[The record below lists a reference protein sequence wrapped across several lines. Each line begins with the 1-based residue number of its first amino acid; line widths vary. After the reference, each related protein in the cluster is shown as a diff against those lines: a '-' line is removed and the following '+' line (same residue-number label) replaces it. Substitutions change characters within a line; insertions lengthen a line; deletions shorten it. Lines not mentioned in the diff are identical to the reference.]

1 MTQNVLQVPGDA
13 GQPAEDG
20 TAAASTQDARA
31 LLDQLHSALG
41 GKAEGDTASP
51 DSQPP
56 LSEQAVREAPSF
68 SKAVARQ
75 ADQIQ
80 YLIEQINRLDNDTQF
95 VELRDVVR
103 DLYGA
108 LNDVALRMK
117 QTSSE
122 VAAKIGLLMEA
133 VTIIG
138 GAPDLDAPHDIA
150 AILDGAKA
158 AAARMVSLERLL
170 KEAGA
175 AIVALEENASHG
187 QHTVRDLSA
196 ELAKLNAHA
205 ESDRNEITGLHQRIG
220 SSDKALAHALISV
233 RETIEADHNEIV
245 RLHQRIESA
254 EQSVAQR
261 LARVG
266 ETVEFGRNEV
276 TRLHQQLESADQ
288 SLTQGLA
295 RVDESVESGRNE
307 IARLHQR
314 IASADQSLSQGLA
327 RVDASI
333 ESDRNEVT
341 RLHQQLASADQSLAQ
356 ELARVGETVES
367 GRNEIARLRQRLESA
382 EQSVAQGLARVDASI
397 ESGRN
402 EVAQLHQRIASA
414 DQSLAQ
420 GLARVDES
428 IESGRNEITR
438 LHQRIASTDQAST
451 QGLTTLG
458 ERATALRDDL
468 GRMHE
473 RLGSVANS
481 TTLHA
486 GFREKIDVLN
496 QRLEETENTTAAEIN
511 SWRLQ
516 DSERFA
522 ALMNRLESLE
532 QKNQILIKNTEHM
545 AARLQAA
552 EQTIA
557 TMTQRQK
564 ALSTWHDRIA
574 HVLLASPELPAV

>member
-1 MTQNVLQVPGDA
+1 MQAAGDA

-20 TAAASTQDARA
+20 IAAAPTQDARA

-41 GKAEGDTASP
+41 GKAEGDIISP

-56 LSEQAVREAPSF
+56 LGEQTVREAPSF

-80 YLIEQINRLDNDTQF
+80 YLIEQINRLDSDTQF

-117 QTSSE
+117 QNSSE
-122 VAAKIGLLMEA
+122 VAAKIGLLMGA
-133 VTIIG
+133 VTIISG
-138 GAPDLDAPHDIA
+138 VPDLDAPHDIA

-158 AAARMVSLERLL
+158 AATRMVSLERLF

-175 AIVALEENASHG
+175 AILALEENASHG
-187 QHTVRDLSA
+187 QHAVRDLSA
-196 ELAKLNAHA
+196 DLAKLNARA
-205 ESDRNEITGLHQRIG
+205 ETDRNEITGLHQRIG
-220 SSDKALAHALISV
+220 SSDRALAHALISV
-233 RETIEADHNEIV
+233 RETIEADHNDIV
-245 RLHQRIESA
+245 RLNQRIETA

-266 ETVEFGRNEV
+266 ETVESGRSEV
-276 TRLHQQLESADQ
+276 TRLHHQLESANQ
-288 SLTQGLA
+288 ALAQGLA

-307 IARLHQR
+307 VVRLHQR
-314 IASADQSLSQGLA
+314 IASTDQSL
-327 RVDASI
+327 
-333 ESDRNEVT
+333 
-341 RLHQQLASADQSLAQ
+341 
-356 ELARVGETVES
+356 
-367 GRNEIARLRQRLESA
+367 
-382 EQSVAQGLARVDASI
+382 AQGLARVDESI

-402 EVAQLHQRIASA
+402 EVARLHQRVASADQSLVQGLARVDESIESGRNEAARLHQQFASADQSLAQGLAKVDESIESGRNEVARLHQRIASA

-438 LHQRIASTDQAST
+438 LHQRIASTDQASA

-458 ERATALRDDL
+458 ERAAALRDDL

-473 RLGSVANS
+473 RLGSVESS
-481 TTLHA
+481 TAQHA
-486 GFREKIDVLN
+486 GFREKIEVLSH
-496 QRLEETENTTAAEIN
+496 RLDETESATAAEIN

-532 QKNQILIKNTEHM
+532 QKNHVLIKNTEQM